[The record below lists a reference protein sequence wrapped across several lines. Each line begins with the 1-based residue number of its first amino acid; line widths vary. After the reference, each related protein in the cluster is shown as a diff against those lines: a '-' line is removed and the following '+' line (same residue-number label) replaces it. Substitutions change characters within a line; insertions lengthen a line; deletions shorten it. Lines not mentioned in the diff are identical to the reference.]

1 MKKGNFF
8 IYYKIFNNFISP
20 TFIRVITGIIID
32 WIFIEK
38 RKVKRIFLREKGNS
52 VQLRYEITITTTRIK
67 KDA

>member
-1 MKKGNFF
+1 MKKEIFF

-20 TFIRVITGIIID
+20 TFLRVNTGIKID

-38 RKVKRIFLREKGNS
+38 RKVKRIFLREKGNP

-67 KDA
+67 KDE